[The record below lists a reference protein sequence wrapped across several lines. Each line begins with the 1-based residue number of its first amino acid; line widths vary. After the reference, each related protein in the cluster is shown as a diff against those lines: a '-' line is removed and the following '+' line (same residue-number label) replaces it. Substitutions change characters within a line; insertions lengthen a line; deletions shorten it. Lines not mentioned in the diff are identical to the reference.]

1 MYRDTMP
8 EALGGRPPTVAEQGA
23 DKLDSARQRVEDEA
37 RSVKHEMGDKSLT
50 QKGKEMYR
58 DTMPEALG
66 GRPPTVAEQGADKLD
81 SARQRV
87 EDEARSVKHEMG
99 DKSLT
104 QKGKEAYRDTMPE
117 ALGGRPPTVAEQ
129 GKEKLDSGK
138 QRVED
143 EARTAK
149 EGGKTLLDMGKEL
162 YRDTMPEAL
171 GGRPPTLTEYGK
183 MSTDEALGHKSLLQK
198 GKEVVRD
205 TMPQALGGRPPTA
218 SEEIKDTVDNVRSKE
233 TLSEKMEDLSI
244 DNRSQ
249 EIGRAVQQECRDR
262 SRMPSSA

>member
-1 MYRDTMP
+1 
-8 EALGGRPPTVAEQGA
+8 
-23 DKLDSARQRVEDEA
+23 
-37 RSVKHEMGDKSLT
+37 
-50 QKGKEMYR
+50 
-58 DTMPEALG
+58 
-66 GRPPTVAEQGADKLD
+66 
-81 SARQRV
+81 
-87 EDEARSVKHEMG
+87 
-99 DKSLT
+99 
-104 QKGKEAYRDTMPE
+104 MPE

-249 EIGRAVQQECRDR
+249 DDSLKARSLAQQAKAIYKENMPEALGGRPATLAEKGQQRIQDEAR
-262 SRMPSSA
+262 SVKENIKS